1 MYVLDTNVVSE
12 IRKIKSGRADPNVA
26 VWARSVRLEQLYI
39 SAITIQEVEIG
50 VLLIERRDPISG
62 AVLRSW
68 FDNKVL
74 KAFKQRI
81 LPVDTEVARR
91 AAPLHVPDPVPVT
104 DALVAATALAHNMT
118 VVTRNVRDFS
128 RFHFRQ
134 LTILN
139 PWETTTSRS

>member
-12 IRKIKSGRADPNVA
+12 IRKIKSGRADPHVA
-26 VWARSVRLEQLYI
+26 VWAGSVRLEQLYV
-39 SAITIQEVEIG
+39 SAITIQEIETG

-74 KAFKQRI
+74 RAFEQRI
-81 LPVDTEVARR
+81 LPVDAEVARR

-104 DALVAATALAHNMT
+104 DALVAATALVHNMKM
-118 VVTRNVRDFS
+118 VTRNIGDFS
-128 RFHFRQ
+128 RFRQ
-134 LTILN
+134 LAVLN
-139 PWETTTSRS
+139 PWETTTSHSW